1 MMKAEYIIMQGTMRL
16 RHCTLLDF
24 SIFTVFFQA
33 CIFDNFLEEQ
43 SSAGTLQDFI
53 CFLLFQ
59 LPLVKTMKN
68 CCMYFYVFESTVN
81 EEKKNEKAL
90 RLKTTYYAA
99 WIVNDVLVDP
109 YLFCLG
115 RYIPFYCSKKG
126 LDQPKEKRVW
136 INQDIIDSPHSTLYV
151 TKIAARVSYSCLFL
165 NF

>member
-81 EEKKNEKAL
+81 EEKKMK
-90 RLKTTYYAA
+90 RLSGLKLLIMQHGLSMMSWWIHTFFVWVDTY
-99 WIVNDVLVDP
+99 
-109 YLFCLG
+109 
-115 RYIPFYCSKKG
+115 PFIAV
-126 LDQPKEKRVW
+126 KRVW
-136 INQDIIDSPHSTLYV
+136 INPKKKGYGSTKTLLTVHTPHCMLLKLLPEYHTAV
-151 TKIAARVSYSCLFL
+151 F
-165 NF
+165 F